1 MERAIVVLL
10 ATLTGCAAPYA
21 LPPLPPTH
29 PASAEAAEAP
39 PPPPS
44 HALTEDSSTPALEPP
59 TEPVNQGHEGH
70 RIHQPPPQGEMHEG
84 HVHGG
89 HE

>member
-1 MERAIVVLL
+1 MERAIVVLF
-10 ATLTGCAAPYA
+10 ALTGCAAPYA
-21 LPPLPPTH
+21 LPPLPSTH
-29 PASAEAAEAP
+29 PASREAAEAP

-44 HALTEDSSTPALEPP
+44 LALAEDSSTQAPVPP
-59 TEPVNQGHEGH
+59 REPVDQGHEGH
-70 RIHQPPPQGEMHEG
+70 HMHQPPQEEQTHEG